1 MVDLK
6 KTGAFIAECRK
17 KKNMTQKEL
26 GERLRVTD
34 RAVSKWE
41 TGRSFPDV
49 NLLEDLCR
57 ELDISVGDLLA
68 GKKLEPEQYQ
78 EETEKMLVA
87 NISSGQL
94 YGFQII
100 LYLLT
105 AAAVIMVD
113 IPFLLDH
120 EGILPDWN
128 PITGCCWVSGIVVA
142 ICTTYL
148 DKKIPGREFRMSNPL
163 MEGVAGGL
171 YFLFLMLFNDMIA
184 GRNIAPTEEEKF
196 TEAVIIAICL
206 IFVVGIRALHGSEQ
220 AQRTQGV
227 GALREIASLLTV
239 VYTDTTVTFEESI
252 FLGVDL
258 FDAIPLFARFQFLYR
273 SKR

>member
-1 MVDLK
+1 
-6 KTGAFIAECRK
+6 
-17 KKNMTQKEL
+17 
-26 GERLRVTD
+26 
-34 RAVSKWE
+34 
-41 TGRSFPDV
+41 
-49 NLLEDLCR
+49 
-57 ELDISVGDLLA
+57 
-68 GKKLEPEQYQ
+68 
-78 EETEKMLVA
+78 
-87 NISSGQL
+87 
-94 YGFQII
+94 
-100 LYLLT
+100 
-105 AAAVIMVD
+105 
-113 IPFLLDH
+113 
-120 EGILPDWN
+120 
-128 PITGCCWVSGIVVA
+128 
-142 ICTTYL
+142 
-148 DKKIPGREFRMSNPL
+148 

-206 IFVVGIRALHGSEQ
+206 IFVVGIRVLHGSEQ